1 MGRQW
6 ILQEVEE
13 EKNDGCGSI
22 IVMIIIV
29 VIGVLGGFKACGK
42 DSDSTEKTIEQVQPA
57 SIKREES
64 QTSSEIP
71 KSTSIS
77 TSKETE
83 SAEPQIE
90 MIKKSESESY
100 IHNQKADSEDSPSIN
115 IETNTEIS
123 APTEKER
130 RKAERKAK
138 RESRRKDKMKNDN

>member
-29 VIGVLGGFKACGK
+29 VIGVLGGFKACDK

-77 TSKETE
+77 TSKQTETAE
-83 SAEPQIE
+83 SQIE
-90 MIKKSESESY
+90 IIEKSEPEPDT
-100 IHNQKADSEDSPSIN
+100 HNQ
-115 IETNTEIS
+115 ETDFDNSSYMNAETDTEIS
-123 APTEKER
+123 APSEKER